1 MKNKKIV
8 MYIFIIIVIL
18 IILGVGYFVYKKI
31 SKQNKS
37 NYDEYI
43 PQEEITDEQLRQTII
58 TLYFMNIET
67 GKLVPE
73 ARKIDAKEL
82 VNEPYKKLVEL
93 LIDGPQNDKMIKL
106 ISEGTKLNKIEIK
119 NDCIYIDFSNE
130 FIKEQ
135 KLGIDQEELII
146 KSIVNTVTELKE
158 INFVRILIDGK
169 ENMEFPDG
177 GINFREPFKRQ
188 SF

>member
-18 IILGVGYFVYKKI
+18 IILCIGYFAYKKAN
-31 SKQNKS
+31 NKKEN
-37 NYDEYI
+37 NYKEYI
-43 PQEEITDEQLRQTII
+43 PQKEITDEQLRQTII
-58 TLYFMNIET
+58 TLYFMDIET
-67 GKLVPE
+67 GKITPE
-73 ARKIDAKEL
+73 ARKIDVKEL
-82 VNEPYKKLVEL
+82 IKEPYNKLIEL
-93 LIDGPQNDKMIKL
+93 LIEGPKNDKMIKL
-106 ISEGTKLNKIEIK
+106 IPEGTKLNKIEIK

-135 KLGIDQEELII
+135 KLGKEQEELII
-146 KSIVNTVTELKE
+146 KSVVNTITELKE
-158 INFVRILIDGK
+158 INSVVILIDGK

>member
-1 MKNKKIV
+1 
-8 MYIFIIIVIL
+8 
-18 IILGVGYFVYKKI
+18 
-31 SKQNKS
+31 
-37 NYDEYI
+37 
-43 PQEEITDEQLRQTII
+43 
-58 TLYFMNIET
+58 MNIET

-106 ISEGTKLNKIEIK
+106 IPEGTKLNKIEIK
-119 NDCIYIDFSNE
+119 NDCVYIDFSNE

-135 KLGIDQEELII
+135 KLGTEQEKLII
-146 KSIVNTVTELKE
+146 ESIVNTVTELKE
-158 INFVRILIDGK
+158 INFVVILIDGK

-177 GINFREPFKRQ
+177 AINFREPFKRQ